1 LSLSAV
7 IAELPL
13 IDHHAHAALA
23 RDLSRPEFEQLITES
38 DRAPAAGTSG
48 FDSQLGFAIRR
59 WCAPVLGLEPYANE
73 ADYLRRRGAFSETD
87 VARRFLSAA
96 RSSWLLLDT
105 GFEADGSLRLG
116 EMAELSGATASEV
129 VRIEAVAEQA
139 ALTAGGGAAAF
150 AGQFADALRRRATA
164 AVALKSII
172 AYRLGLDFDPAP
184 PTKAE
189 VTAAAGQ
196 WLREIE
202 DGGRAR
208 LTDPVLLRHVLWT
221 GTELGLPVQLHTGLG
236 DPDLD
241 LSRCDPA
248 LASRFL
254 ADIGSRGVPIMLLH
268 CYPFHRS
275 AGYLAQAFPHVY
287 LDVGEAINY
296 VGARATA
303 IVAESLE
310 LAPFG
315 KVLYSSDAYGLPEL
329 HFLGAL
335 LWRRATARV
344 LGDWVAAGDW
354 TEADAIRVATM
365 IASGNAARVYRLG
378 DAV

>member
-1 LSLSAV
+1 
-7 IAELPL
+7 
-13 IDHHAHAALA
+13 
-23 RDLSRPEFEQLITES
+23 
-38 DRAPAAGTSG
+38 
-48 FDSQLGFAIRR
+48 
-59 WCAPVLGLEPYANE
+59 
-73 ADYLRRRGAFSETD
+73 
-87 VARRFLSAA
+87 
-96 RSSWLLLDT
+96 
-105 GFEADGSLRLG
+105 
-116 EMAELSGATASEV
+116 
-129 VRIEAVAEQA
+129 
-139 ALTAGGGAAAF
+139 
-150 AGQFADALRRRATA
+150 
-164 AVALKSII
+164 
-172 AYRLGLDFDPAP
+172 
-184 PTKAE
+184 
-189 VTAAAGQ
+189 
-196 WLREIE
+196 
-202 DGGRAR
+202 
-208 LTDPVLLRHVLWT
+208 VLWT
-221 GTELGLPVQLHTGLG
+221 GTELGLPVQLHTGFG